1 MDTLKYIEL
10 AKSKDQTRYNLTS
23 VYRDKNHLVATD
35 GHRLHMSNGL
45 PDAKPHFLNGLDA
58 EFPDYTQILP
68 KTKEAGKVEYV
79 HIGSYGKAILRT
91 LKAISKLVET
101 YGRPHITRWIFEND
115 KPVRIAFQN
124 SDQKELVIEHTIEAM
139 KYQGKQFTIG
149 VNLSYMIDALSYI
162 IDTSCEIKIWSESS
176 PIRIDSLGDGKL
188 TAIVMPCRL

>member
-10 AKSKDQTRYNLTS
+10 AKSKDETRFNLCA

-45 PDAKPHFLNGLDA
+45 PDATPGYLNGLDA
-58 EFPDYTQILP
+58 QFPDYAQILP
-68 KTKEAGKVEYV
+68 KTKEAGEVEYV
-79 HIGSYGKAILRT
+79 HIGSDGKAILQT
-91 LKAISKLVET
+91 LKAIASLVKLEDRAEIKTKWV
-101 YGRPHITRWIFEND
+101 FED
-115 KPVRIAFQN
+115 QKPVRVAYN
-124 SDQKELVIEHTIEAM
+124 GTYTKLDYEIEAM
-139 KYQGKQFTIG
+139 KYQGKPFTLG

-162 IDTSCEIKIWSESS
+162 IDTSCEIKIWSELS